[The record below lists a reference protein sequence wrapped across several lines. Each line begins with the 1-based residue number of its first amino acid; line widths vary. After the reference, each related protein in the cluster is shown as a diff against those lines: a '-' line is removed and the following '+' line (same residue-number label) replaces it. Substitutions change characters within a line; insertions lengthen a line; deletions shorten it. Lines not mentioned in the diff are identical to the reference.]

1 LSLIIKNISI
11 LLGND
16 LKFIN
21 QGRIVIGKN
30 GLIKYAG
37 TNNNNYD
44 ISQRDLI
51 FDGEGLLACPGFINA
66 HTHIGD
72 SIGKDIGIDL
82 DLELD
87 QRIHPQNG
95 LKKRI
100 LKNSE
105 RSHLKIFMRASALGM
120 MKRGIVAFAD
130 FREGEIEGIK
140 LLDEALLD
148 LSIKCVRLGRP
159 EYYFNSDQ
167 LQNQQMQPHDSR
179 ITSRGARKE
188 HTLSAD
194 FSKRAASVLELCDGF
209 GLSGANEN
217 SDESLNTFRK
227 LVQAARKSKRNVILA
242 IHAAESK
249 KAIDFSNSTMH
260 RTEVQRILLNLKPD
274 FIVHMTNASDDEISK
289 VTKQGIGIVVCPSS
303 NALLRT
309 GFPNVSKMLRLG
321 CCVGIGT
328 DNTMTN
334 SPDMFREMEFLWK
347 MSRLMGNEFL
357 SARDI
362 LKMGTVNGGK
372 ILRINSGSIAP
383 NMCAD
388 IIFFMKDHIDLAPMH
403 DPYAAIVHR
412 ADMNSIS
419 NIMID
424 GKLID
429 GDDI

>member
-1 LSLIIKNISI
+1 LSLIIKNISL

-16 LKFIN
+16 LKFIS
-21 QGRIVIGKN
+21 QGHIVIGKD

-37 TNNNNYD
+37 TNNNYD
-44 ISQRDLI
+44 INQKDLV

-82 DLELD
+82 DLELE
-87 QRIHPQNG
+87 QRIHPENG

-100 LKNSE
+100 LMNSE
-105 RSHLKIFMRASALGM
+105 RGHLKIFMRASALTM

-148 LSIKCVRLGRP
+148 LSIKCVILGRP
-159 EYYFNSDQ
+159 EYYFNSD
-167 LQNQQMQPHDSR
+167 LLKLKQMQALDFNTTYR
-179 ITSRGARKE
+179 YAKKE
-188 HTLSAD
+188 NTLPTD
-194 FSKRAASVLELCDGF
+194 FSRRAASVLELCDGF

-217 SDESLNTFRK
+217 SDESLITFRK
-227 LVQAARKSKRNVILA
+227 LVQAARKSKKNVILA
-242 IHAAESK
+242 IHAAESM
-249 KAIDFSNSTMH
+249 KAVNFSISTTR
-260 RTEVQRILLNLKPD
+260 RTEVERILLNLKPD
-274 FIVHMTNASDDEISK
+274 FIVHMTNASEGDISK

-309 GFPNVSKMLRLG
+309 GFPKVSKMLRLG

-347 MSRLMGNEFL
+347 MSRIMDKEYL
-357 SARDI
+357 SARDV
-362 LKMGTVNGGK
+362 LKMATVNGGK
-372 ILRINSGSIAP
+372 ILKINSGSIAP

-388 IIFFMKDHIDLAPMH
+388 IIFFTKDHIDLAPMH

-419 NIMID
+419 NIMIN